1 MYSLGITGFI
11 PTKEQKFCL
20 GVIIV
25 HMKLDSSS
33 FNVVLLETKQLKY
46 LLKKIFLW
54 LMQIESKISSDPTL
68 LK

>member
-1 MYSLGITGFI
+1 MYKPGITGFI

-25 HMKLDSSS
+25 QMRLDSSS

-46 LLKKIFLW
+46 LLKKIILW
-54 LMQIESKISSDPTL
+54 LMQIEYKIRSHPTL